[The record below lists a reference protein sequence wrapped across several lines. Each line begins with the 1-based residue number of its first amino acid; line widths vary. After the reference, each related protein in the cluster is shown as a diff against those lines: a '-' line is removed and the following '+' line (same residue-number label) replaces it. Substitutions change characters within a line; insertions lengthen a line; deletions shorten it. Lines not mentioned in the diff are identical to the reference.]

1 MRSLIAP
8 NAPRAKTGRPPF
20 ELVILQQWVG
30 LSDLAI
36 EEALFETALYRQFAG
51 LSSVERIPDQVSIL
65 RFRHLLEERQLA
77 PQILAVVN
85 LGRQRL
91 DAQARHSGGRHLD
104 SRTQL
109 DQEPGWR
116 A

>member
-1 MRSLIAP
+1 M
-8 NAPRAKTGRPPF
+8 
-20 ELVILQQWVG
+20 ILQQWVG

-85 LGRQRL
+85 ATLIAAPSSTKNQDGERDPERL
-91 DAQARHSGGRHLD
+91 CQWLWPTPIWPTPAQPTG
-104 SRTQL
+104 
-109 DQEPGWR
+109 
-116 A
+116 